1 MTYPTDPASPIGPGG
16 PSGAPRRGWITV
28 VLFISLALNLAVA
41 GLAIGAALR
50 HDDIRDRAS
59 VRSDPFGGPYT
70 GALSRE
76 DRRAIWREMRAMHAE
91 GRPARADIRADFDA
105 VVQALRAEPYDPAT
119 VQIIVERQF
128 QAGLERQQIGQELL
142 LQRIARMDATAR
154 AAFAD
159 RLEER
164 LERRD
169 SWREQRRNARDEASR
184 D

>member
-1 MTYPTDPASPIGPGG
+1 MTYPTDPASPTGTGG
-16 PSGAPRRGWITV
+16 PTGAPRRGWIKV
-28 VLFISLALNLAVA
+28 VLFVSLALNLAVA
-41 GLAIGAALR
+41 GLAIGAGLR
-50 HDDIRDRAS
+50 HDDMRDRSS
-59 VRSDPFGGPYT
+59 VRGDQFGGPYT

-91 GRPARADIRADFDA
+91 GRPTRADIRADFDA
-105 VVQALRAEPYDPAT
+105 VVLALRAEPFDPSA
-119 VQIIVERQF
+119 VQVIVERQF

-142 LQRIARMDATAR
+142 LQRIARMEPAAR

-169 SWREQRRNARDEASR
+169 SWLEQRRNARDETPR

>member
-1 MTYPTDPASPIGPGG
+1 MTYPTDPASPTGPG
-16 PSGAPRRGWITV
+16 PATGAPRRGWIKV
-28 VLFISLALNLAVA
+28 VLFVSLALNLAVA

-50 HDDIRDRAS
+50 HDAIRDRAS
-59 VRSDPFGGPYT
+59 VRSDQFGGPYT

-76 DRRAIWREMRAMHAE
+76 DRRAIWREMRAMQAE
-91 GRPARADIRADFDA
+91 GQPTRADIRADFDA
-105 VVQALRAEPYDPAT
+105 VVQALRATPYDPAA
-119 VQIIVERQF
+119 VQVIVERQF
-128 QAGLERQQIGQELL
+128 HAGLERQQIGQELL
-142 LQRIARMDATAR
+142 LQRIAGMDAAAR

-169 SWREQRRNARDEASR
+169 SWREQRRNARDEAPR